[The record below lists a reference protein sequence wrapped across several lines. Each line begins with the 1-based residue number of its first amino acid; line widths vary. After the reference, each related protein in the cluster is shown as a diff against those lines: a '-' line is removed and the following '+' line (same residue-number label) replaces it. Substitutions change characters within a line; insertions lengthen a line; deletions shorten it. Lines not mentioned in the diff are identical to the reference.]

1 MIITVVFDN
10 NDNCFAENWR
20 KSPKNV
26 IITSTPDEFVK
37 NIAKDV
43 GNVCKLK
50 KTTQSKQSPIGLKLA
65 QSGHSG
71 CSLYMNNYIEKIVCY

>member
-20 KSPKNV
+20 KSTKIV

-37 NIAKDV
+37 NVAKDV

-50 KTTQSKQSPIGLKLA
+50 KLPKV
-65 QSGHSG
+65 
-71 CSLYMNNYIEKIVCY
+71 NNLQLG